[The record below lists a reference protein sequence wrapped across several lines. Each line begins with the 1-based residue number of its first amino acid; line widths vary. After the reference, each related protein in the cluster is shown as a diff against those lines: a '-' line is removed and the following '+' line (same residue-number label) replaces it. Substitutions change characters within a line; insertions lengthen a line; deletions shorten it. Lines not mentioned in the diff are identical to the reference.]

1 MRSRLAAVAA
11 VLCALTVL
19 VAPPAHAADA
29 VSIRSVDATA
39 FPAVKVNVLF
49 AGERPNLADVSVR
62 ENGRIVPDIEVVPL
76 SESQTPVGIVLV
88 VDTSGSM
95 KAAGKLDRA
104 KAAASQFVASKQP
117 NDQLAVVSFDNEAR
131 VAVNF
136 TNDAAPLDAA
146 VAGLEAKGET
156 ALWDGVRV
164 ASGLFAERPDL
175 LPYLVVLSDGADTV
189 SRTPFD
195 AALGAVKAAG
205 ASAYTI
211 ALTGGGESDAAA
223 LGRLA
228 ADTGGTALQTTDS
241 RQLAGLYQQVQRV
254 LQNQYEVA
262 WTSGVTGAS
271 ELEVTVKVGAA
282 LATARVPVQAAGV
295 GAAVQ
300 PRVVPSD
307 AAPGVL
313 GSGSGLVV
321 VLVLVALAAGLFAY
335 LIAGYVRR
343 DRHNLAIVQAYGQ
356 RGGAAAG
363 GGGGAPAEGSE
374 RSLVPEVMRRAVE
387 ATARAAGGM
396 SVLDQLEGKLEQADV
411 KLKAQE
417 FVIFY
422 GAGVALPTLLALVA
436 GGPLIALAALL
447 ILALLPI
454 AVLNQLASRRQ
465 KSFTD
470 QLPDALQ
477 LLASSL
483 RAGYSLAQGLE
494 AVAAEIDDP
503 MGRELRR
510 VVLESRLGRDLE
522 VALDDTAKR
531 MQSPDFDWVVI
542 AIRIQR
548 EVGGNLAELLSSVAE
563 TMVSRERL
571 RREVSALTAE
581 GRLSAIIVGALPV
594 VVGAA
599 LYVLNPGY
607 LVPLFA
613 STIGKAM
620 ILGGV
625 VFTVVGFA
633 WMRKVITIDV

>member
-1 MRSRLAAVAA
+1 MAALCAVAFFA
-11 VLCALTVL
+11 RA
-19 VAPPAHAADA
+19 AWAADA
-29 VSIRSVDATA
+29 VSIRSVDATG
-39 FPAVKVNVLF
+39 FPAVKANVLF

-62 ENGRIVPDIEVVPL
+62 ENGRIVSDIEVVPL

-88 VDTSGSM
+88 IDTSGSM

-136 TNDAAPLDAA
+136 TSDAAPFNGAI
-146 VAGLEAKGET
+146 AGLQAKGET

-164 ASGLFAERPDL
+164 AASLFADRPDL

-228 ADTGGTALQTTDS
+228 ADTGGTSLQTTDA

-254 LQNQYEVA
+254 LQNQYEVS
-262 WTSGVTGAS
+262 WTSAVTAAS

-300 PRVVPSD
+300 PRVVSND

-313 GSGSGLVV
+313 GSGSGLVA

-343 DRHNLAIVQAYGQ
+343 DRDSLAIVHAYGQ
-356 RGGAAAG
+356 RGAGQAG
-363 GGGGAPAEGSE
+363 GAQAPAEGSE

-422 GAGVALPTLLALVA
+422 AAGVALPTLLALVA
-436 GGPLIALAALL
+436 GGPLIGLAVLV

-581 GRLSAIIVGALPV
+581 GRLSAIIVGCLPL

-607 LVPLFA
+607 LAPLFA

-625 VFTVVGFA
+625 VLTVVCFA